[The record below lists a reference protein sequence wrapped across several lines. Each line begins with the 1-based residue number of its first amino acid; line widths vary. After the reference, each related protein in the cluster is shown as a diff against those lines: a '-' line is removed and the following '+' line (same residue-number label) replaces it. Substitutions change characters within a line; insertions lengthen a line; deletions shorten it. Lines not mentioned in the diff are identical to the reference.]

1 MAALQC
7 LCTPDTLQASCTTP
21 DHSGAEILATA
32 LIVLA
37 GLLVYRID
45 RCCGEVEENESEEED
60 EPPSGMFS

>member
-37 GLLVYRID
+37 GLLIYRID
-45 RCCGEVEENESEEED
+45 RCCGDVEENESEED

>member
-7 LCTPDTLQASCTTP
+7 LCTPNTLQASCTTP

-45 RCCGEVEENESEEED
+45 RCCGDVEESDGEED

>member
-7 LCTPDTLQASCTTP
+7 LCAPDTLQASCTTP

-45 RCCGEVEENESEEED
+45 RCCGDLEESDSEED